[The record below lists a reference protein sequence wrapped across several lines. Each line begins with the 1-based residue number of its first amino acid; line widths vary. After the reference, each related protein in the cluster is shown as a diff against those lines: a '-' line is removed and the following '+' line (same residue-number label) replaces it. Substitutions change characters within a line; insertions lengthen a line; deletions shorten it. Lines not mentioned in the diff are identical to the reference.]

1 LSTRGPRQSSAA
13 GGRGRV
19 LVLQHHPLEHLG
31 AIGPQLADAG
41 LDVATAELDQGDE
54 IPELEPFDLLVAM
67 GGPMDVWEEGEHGWL
82 KGEKAAIARWV
93 AELGRPFLGICL
105 GHQLLADALGGE
117 VGPMPEPEIGVVA
130 LEEIGAGADDPL
142 LGELTPSYRGLQ
154 WHGAEVRR
162 VPQGARVL
170 ASNPACAVQ
179 AMHVPPRAWG
189 LQFHAEVDSST
200 VAEWATVPEYR
211 AALARVHPDGVAW
224 LGRSVDEHLHELRNV
239 CTTLTR
245 GLLGVVRDM
254 P

>member
-1 LSTRGPRQSSAA
+1 LSTPAPRPSSAA
-13 GGRGRV
+13 GHPRKV

-41 LDVATAELDQGDE
+41 FEVVTAELDRGDE
-54 IPELEPFDLLVAM
+54 IPDLERFALVVAM

-130 LEEIGAGADDPL
+130 LDGTAAPPGDPL
-142 LGELTPSYRGLQ
+142 LGGLPPSYRGLQ

-162 VPQGARVL
+162 VPPGARVL
-170 ASNPACAVQ
+170 ASSPVCAVQ

-211 AALARVHPDGVAW
+211 AALAGVHPDGVAW
-224 LGRSVDEHLHELRNV
+224 LSRSVDEHLDELRDV

-245 GLLGVVRDM
+245 GVLGVLRDM
-254 P
+254 H

>member
-1 LSTRGPRQSSAA
+1 VT
-13 GGRGRV
+13 V
-19 LVLQHHPLEHLG
+19 
-31 AIGPQLADAG
+31 
-41 LDVATAELDQGDE
+41 ELDQGEE
-54 IPELEPFDLLVAM
+54 IPDLETFALMVAM

-93 AELGRPFLGICL
+93 SELGRPFLGICL

-117 VGPMPEPEIGVVA
+117 VVLMHEPEIGVVT
-130 LEEIGAGADDPL
+130 LEGTDGWPADRL
-142 LGELTPSYRGLQ
+142 LGELPRSYRGLQ

-162 VPQGARVL
+162 VPPGARVL
-170 ASNPACAVQ
+170 ASSPACAVQ
-179 AMHVPPRAWG
+179 AMHVPPYAWG

-224 LGRSVDEHLHELRNV
+224 LGRLVDERLEELRGV
-239 CTTLTR
+239 CAAVTL
-245 GLLGVVRDM
+245 GLLGVVRDA

>member
-1 LSTRGPRQSSAA
+1 
-13 GGRGRV
+13 
-19 LVLQHHPLEHLG
+19 
-31 AIGPQLADAG
+31 
-41 LDVATAELDQGDE
+41 
-54 IPELEPFDLLVAM
+54 
-67 GGPMDVWEEGEHGWL
+67 MDVWEEGEHGWL
-82 KGEKAAIARWV
+82 AGEKAAIARWV

-117 VGPMPEPEIGVVA
+117 VGPMAEPEIGVVS
-130 LEEIGAGADDPL
+130 LEEIAAPPDDPL
-142 LGELTPSYRGLQ
+142 LGELSPPVPRVAVARRRG
-154 WHGAEVRR
+154 
-162 VPQGARVL
+162 PARPAGRPVL

-224 LGRSVDEHLHELRNV
+224 LSRSVDQHLDELRDV